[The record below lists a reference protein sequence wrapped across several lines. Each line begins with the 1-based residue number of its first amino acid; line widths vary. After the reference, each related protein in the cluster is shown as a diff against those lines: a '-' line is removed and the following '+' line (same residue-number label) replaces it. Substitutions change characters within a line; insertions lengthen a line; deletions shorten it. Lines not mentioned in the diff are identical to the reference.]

1 MGIVRI
7 YVVSRFY
14 AYERMKEFYFGGV
27 HSVGGLSTLSVA
39 GFGPVGSVGPEIMH
53 EQLIYWRLLAG
64 VAGAGILLDFVDLVF
79 PLFLSGWY
87 PNFVDSKFRL
97 CHSESAVRDLR
108 LPLFAKWSAE
118 FWARWRSFV
127 PN

>member
-1 MGIVRI
+1 M
-7 YVVSRFY
+7 
-14 AYERMKEFYFGGV
+14 AEFTAWEGSS
-27 HSVGGLSTLSVA
+27 HCPSQ
-39 GFGPVGSVGPEIMH
+39 GFEPVGPGGPEIML

-64 VAGAGILLDFVDLVF
+64 VAGAGILLDFVDLAF
-79 PLFLSGWY
+79 LLFLSGWY
-87 PNFVDSKFRL
+87 LNFVDSKFRL
-97 CHSESAVRDLR
+97 CHSEFAVRDFAG